1 VADNKP
7 SKDSARSIVPVELS
21 SISAPT
27 TDLEEVLVQQAL
39 RVRLQAYAPY
49 SNFLVGSALLASDGK
64 IYVGCNVEN
73 ASYGLAICA
82 ERSAIAAMVAAGC
95 QDIVA
100 LAIASHGG
108 AAPCGA
114 CRQVIYELGSGAT
127 LLLANS
133 ELNLDNNQS
142 AVDMQRVRRFAINE
156 LLPMAF
162 GPDDL

>member
-1 VADNKP
+1 MT
-7 SKDSARSIVPVELS
+7 SELTS
-21 SISAPT
+21 E
-27 TDLEEVLVQQAL
+27 LEQALVQHAL
-39 RVRLQAYAPY
+39 QVRQLAYAPY
-49 SNFLVGSALLASDGK
+49 SKFLVGSALLGSDGQ

-95 QDIVA
+95 KDIVA
-100 LAIASHGG
+100 LAVASHGG

-114 CRQVIYELGSGAT
+114 CRQVIYELGKSAPI
-127 LLLANS
+127 LLANANFES
-133 ELNLDNNQS
+133 NGESPQI
-142 AVDMQRVRRFAINE
+142 DMKRVQRHVMSD